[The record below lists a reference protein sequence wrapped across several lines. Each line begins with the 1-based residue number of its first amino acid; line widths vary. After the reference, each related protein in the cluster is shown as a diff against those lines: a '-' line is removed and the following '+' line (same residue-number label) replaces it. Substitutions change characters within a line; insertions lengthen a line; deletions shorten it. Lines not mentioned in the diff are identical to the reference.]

1 MQMGSEGSVV
11 GNDDE
16 NKIHIHKTGLPNM
29 YVILKELH
37 HFWAKRQVIYVVQPV
52 GPSPNSDP
60 YALRN
65 FGPGYPM
72 SP

>member
-1 MQMGSEGSVV
+1 MLGTMI
-11 GNDDE
+11 E
-16 NKIHIHKTGLPNM
+16 NEIRIHKIGIPNM
-29 YVILKELH
+29 YVKWKELH

-60 YALRN
+60 YSYALRSSD
-65 FGPGYPM
+65 PGYLM